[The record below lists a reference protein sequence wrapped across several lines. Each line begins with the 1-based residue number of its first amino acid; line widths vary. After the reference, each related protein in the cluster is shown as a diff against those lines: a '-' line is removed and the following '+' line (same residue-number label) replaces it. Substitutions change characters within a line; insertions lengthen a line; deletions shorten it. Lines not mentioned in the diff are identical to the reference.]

1 MYCCTLYIS
10 GDIFVLMT
18 SKGDHYVSD
27 TDSDITIGP
36 DEESHDSPQKVKEGK
51 QASLTKRRS
60 EVHEISESDEESEE
74 FFILKGKSKNK
85 KKHSRVADSLSLKKN
100 IETATKSPVKKSKSF
115 TETDSKSPVKKIKSF
130 TETDTKSP
138 VKKTKSFTEIDNWL
152 DQIDD
157 ASNEKDNAKLKTN
170 TNENAKKERGKYGA
184 GSPLSV
190 GLKRKQTVLLEE
202 DKKTPSKKLPPCQYG
217 VSCYRKNPSHFKE
230 FSHSGN
236 ITITVIYT

>member
-36 DEESHDSPQKVKEGK
+36 DEESHDSPKKVKEGK

-100 IETATKSPVKKSKSF
+100 IETATRSPVKKSKSF
-115 TETDSKSPVKKIKSF
+115 TETDSKSPVKKI
-130 TETDTKSP
+130 
-138 VKKTKSFTEIDNWL
+138 KSFTEIDNWL

-170 TNENAKKERGKYGA
+170 TNENARKERGKYGA

>member
-1 MYCCTLYIS
+1 
-10 GDIFVLMT
+10 MT

-36 DEESHDSPQKVKEGK
+36 DEESHDSPKKVKEGK

-130 TETDTKSP
+130 TE
-138 VKKTKSFTEIDNWL
+138 IDNWL

-170 TNENAKKERGKYGA
+170 TNENARKERGKYGA

-202 DKKTPSKKLPPCQYG
+202 DKKTPSKKLPTCQYG

>member
-27 TDSDITIGP
+27 TDSDITIDP
-36 DEESHDSPQKVKEGK
+36 DEESHDSLQKVKEGK

-74 FFILKGKSKNK
+74 FFILKGKSKDK
-85 KKHSRVADSLSLKKN
+85 KKHSQVADSLSLKKN

-217 VSCYRKNPSHFKE
+217 ASCYRKNPSHFKE
-230 FSHSGN
+230 FRHSGN

>member
-1 MYCCTLYIS
+1 
-10 GDIFVLMT
+10 MT

-27 TDSDITIGP
+27 ADSDITIDP
-36 DEESHDSPQKVKEGK
+36 DEESHDSLQKVKEGK

-74 FFILKGKSKNK
+74 FFILKGKSKDK
-85 KKHSRVADSLSLKKN
+85 KKHSQVADSLSLKKN

-217 VSCYRKNPSHFKE
+217 ASCYRKNPSHFKE

>member
-1 MYCCTLYIS
+1 
-10 GDIFVLMT
+10 MT

-27 TDSDITIGP
+27 ADSDITIDP
-36 DEESHDSPQKVKEGK
+36 DEESHDSLQKVKEGK

-74 FFILKGKSKNK
+74 FFILKGKSKDK
-85 KKHSRVADSLSLKKN
+85 KKHSQVADSLSLKKN

-115 TETDSKSPVKKIKSF
+115 TETDSKSPVKKIKSFTETDSKSLVKKIKSF

-184 GSPLSV
+184 GSPPSV

-217 VSCYRKNPSHFKE
+217 ASCYRKNPSHIKE

>member
-1 MYCCTLYIS
+1 
-10 GDIFVLMT
+10 MT

-85 KKHSRVADSLSLKKN
+85 KKHSLSLKKN
-100 IETATKSPVKKSKSF
+100 IETATKSPVKKSKSFTETDSKSPVKKIKSF

-170 TNENAKKERGKYGA
+170 TNENAKKERGKYSA

-202 DKKTPSKKLPPCQYG
+202 DKKLPSCQYG